1 MFGFTKMMCGILS
14 LSGDYTNASILTNHP
29 IDPVVAG
36 SFFTL
41 NQPYDSD
48 TLDSFHQGQSL
59 LRTSFL

>member
-1 MFGFTKMMCGILS
+1 MFSFAEMMCGILS

-29 IDPVVAG
+29 IEPVEAG

-59 LRTSFL
+59 LKTSCL